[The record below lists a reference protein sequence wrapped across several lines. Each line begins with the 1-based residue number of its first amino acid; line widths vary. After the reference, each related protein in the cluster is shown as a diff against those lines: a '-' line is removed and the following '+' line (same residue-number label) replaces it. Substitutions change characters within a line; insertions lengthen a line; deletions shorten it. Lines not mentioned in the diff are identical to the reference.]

1 MCFFGREDEKNGNM
15 IGTGYKTVIGVKTI
29 ICPGMPPCVK
39 LLLIKTNGELE
50 LSQTTN
56 DKKVAT
62 WS

>member
-1 MCFFGREDEKNGNM
+1 M